1 MVAFDIEKP
10 SSSSPASSDG
20 EKNERDVEDVALD
33 KLGRLNTATTEAS
46 DGADEPRLG
55 LHRTATFHF
64 RAEDDELPQDWWF
77 ASTAIPLIAAT
88 SGPLANVC
96 SIAALVTSWRA
107 RVQPGSQ
114 PIVRMSNA
122 VGYPDPHWCIALN
135 ITSLIFGCLGNLF
148 LLFNFTQRIR
158 YIIALPATIICWYF
172 ATGLVSI
179 PQSNLRRF

>member
-64 RAEDDELPQDWWF
+64 RAEDDELPQYEYSVPCPDGGGTDLLEQGLVVCF
-77 ASTAIPLIAAT
+77 HRNSPHRRHFRSTCQCLLNCCFGHVME
-88 SGPLANVC
+88 GPSTTRFPTYSPYVKC
-96 SIAALVTSWRA
+96 SWISRSALVRDPS
-107 RVQPGSQ
+107 
-114 PIVRMSNA
+114 VR
-122 VGYPDPHWCIALN
+122 
-135 ITSLIFGCLGNLF
+135 
-148 LLFNFTQRIR
+148 R
-158 YIIALPATIICWYF
+158 
-172 ATGLVSI
+172 
-179 PQSNLRRF
+179 